1 LFGGFIDGSGPVAAN
16 GSVSKFVKLRDNL
29 FFKN

>member
-1 LFGGFIDGSGPVAAN
+1 MFGGFIDGSGPVAAN
-16 GSVSKFVKLRDNL
+16 GSVEKFVKLRNNF